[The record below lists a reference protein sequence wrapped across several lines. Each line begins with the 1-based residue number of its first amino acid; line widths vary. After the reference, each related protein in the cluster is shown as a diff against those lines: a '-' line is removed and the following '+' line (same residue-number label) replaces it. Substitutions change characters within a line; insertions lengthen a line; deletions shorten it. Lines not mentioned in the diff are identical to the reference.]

1 MLASL
6 ASITASIVVFAAPRA
21 RTSCVAAST
30 MRARVAAP
38 RAVFGTEVFGIEVL
52 GIEVLGNAVT
62 FLFMAVTVLDREK
75 AGK

>member
-52 GIEVLGNAVT
+52 GNAVT